1 MARPRKALTD
11 KLTTKI
17 NFATTVMLKDAA
29 EVVAKASGVS
39 LSSLVNSALGQYIQ
53 PEGRLKVQR
62 SFRRGEVVDALR
74 KSAIALE
81 ELSLG
86 VRDSGAGL
94 GRLELQLSLLK
105 IERLLLAVAHRRT
118 STAAEA
124 EDHSHVAI
132 DFAGDQE

>member
-29 EVVAKASGVS
+29 EVAAKASGVS
-39 LSSLVNSALGQYIQ
+39 LSSLVNSALDQYIH

-62 SFRRGEVVDALR
+62 SYRRGDVVDALR
-74 KSAIALE
+74 KSSIALE
-81 ELSLG
+81 ELSLATK
-86 VRDSGAGL
+86 VSGAGF
-94 GRLELQLSLLK
+94 GCLEVQLHLLR
-105 IERLLLAVAHRRT
+105 IERMLLAAAQGR
-118 STAAEA
+118 TAAAADAVRPSE
-124 EDHSHVAI
+124 VAI